1 MKSFGALIETAGK
14 LYRSH
19 LTDPKNCR
27 IVEIAEIAHDLGRIH
42 RAADAGAASGRR
54 DGVERQWRQRMAGLR
69 TNALVATGAA
79 LFVMLGSMI
88 AGESSPTRVVSYVV
102 SGIGFLGGGVILRE
116 GFTVRGL
123 NTAATLWCAAAVGC
137 LAGWG
142 FLPQAS
148 IAALSIIA
156 ANVVLRPVAMK
167 INRQPLQN
175 TEVET
180 HYTCSVVCRAEDEAH
195 VRTLLLLYGVNNAA
209 MRLQALDSEDLDGS
223 NKVQVQANLIMTDR
237 NDTLLE
243 QVISRLSLEPGV
255 SAVSWKVVENGAA

>member
-1 MKSFGALIETAGK
+1 MTMTWIQFIVRLALAQF
-14 LYRSH
+14 L
-19 LTDPKNCR
+19 D
-27 IVEIAEIAHDLGRIH
+27 
-42 RAADAGAASGRR
+42 AAI
-54 DGVERQWRQRMAGLR
+54 GVERQWHQRMAGLR

-79 LFVMLGSMI
+79 MFVMLGSMI
-88 AGESSPTRVVSYVV
+88 PGESSPTRVVSYVV

-148 IAALSIIA
+148 IGAAAILS
-156 ANVVLRPVAMK
+156 ANLFLRPLAMK

-180 HYTCSVVCRAEDEAH
+180 HYTCMVVCRGEDEAH
-195 VRTLLLLYGVNNAA
+195 VRTLLLYGVNNAA
-209 MRLQALDSEDLDGS
+209 MTLQALDSKDLDGN
-223 NKVQVQANLIMTDR
+223 NKVQVRANLIMADR
-237 NDTLLE
+237 NDALLE

-255 SAVSWKVVENGAA
+255 SAVSWKVVGNGAA

>member
-1 MKSFGALIETAGK
+1 MTWLQFIIRLALAQF
-14 LYRSH
+14 L
-19 LTDPKNCR
+19 
-27 IVEIAEIAHDLGRIH
+27 
-42 RAADAGAASGRR
+42 GAAI
-54 DGVERQWRQRMAGLR
+54 GVERQWHQRMAGLR
-69 TNALVATGAA
+69 TNALVSTGAA
-79 LFVMLGSMI
+79 MFVMLGSMI
-88 AGESSPTRVVSYVV
+88 PGESSPTRVVSYVV

-148 IAALSIIA
+148 IGAVAILS
-156 ANVVLRPVAMK
+156 ANVFLRPLALK

-180 HYTCSVVCRAEDEAH
+180 HYTCAVVCRGGDEAH
-195 VRTLLLLYGVNNAA
+195 VRTLLLYGVNNAA
-209 MRLQALDSEDLDGS
+209 MTLQALDSEDLNGA
-223 NKVQVQANLIMTDR
+223 NKVRVQASLIMADR
-237 NDTLLE
+237 NDALLE

-255 SAVSWKVVENGAA
+255 SAVSWKAVENGAA

>member
-1 MKSFGALIETAGK
+1 MTWIQFIIRLMLAQLFGAAI
-14 LYRSH
+14 
-19 LTDPKNCR
+19 
-27 IVEIAEIAHDLGRIH
+27 
-42 RAADAGAASGRR
+42 
-54 DGVERQWRQRMAGLR
+54 GVERQWRQRMAGLR

-88 AGESSPTRVVSYVV
+88 PGESSPTRVVSYVV

-116 GFTVRGL
+116 GLTVRGL

-137 LAGWG
+137 LTGWG
-142 FLPQAS
+142 FLPEAT
-148 IAALSIIA
+148 IAALSIIG
-156 ANVVLRPVAMK
+156 ANVLLRPLALK

-180 HYTCSVVCRAEDEAH
+180 HYTCSVVCRSEDEAH
-195 VRTLLLLYGVNNAA
+195 VRSLLLYGVNNKA
-209 MRLQALDSEDLDGS
+209 MTLQALDSEDLNGT

-237 NDTLLE
+237 NDALLE

-255 SAVSWKVVENGAA
+255 SAVSWKAVEDHTA

>member
-1 MKSFGALIETAGK
+1 MHPVESVEAFNERRVVMPWVQFLIRLMLAQF
-14 LYRSH
+14 L
-19 LTDPKNCR
+19 
-27 IVEIAEIAHDLGRIH
+27 
-42 RAADAGAASGRR
+42 GAAI
-54 DGVERQWRQRMAGLR
+54 GVERQWRQRMAGLR
-69 TNALVATGAA
+69 TNALVSTGAA
-79 LFVMLGSMI
+79 LFVMLGTMI
-88 AGESSPTRVVSYVV
+88 PGESSPTRVVSYVV

-123 NTAATLWCAAAVGC
+123 NTAATLWCAAAIGC

-142 FLPQAS
+142 FLPEAS
-148 IAALSIIA
+148 IGALSIIG
-156 ANVVLRPVAMK
+156 ANVLLRPVAMK

-180 HYTCSVVCRAEDEAH
+180 HYMCSVVCRSEDEAH
-195 VRTLLLLYGVNNAA
+195 VRTLLLYGVNNAA
-209 MRLQALDSEDLDGS
+209 MRLQALDSEDLNGN
-223 NKVQVQANLIMTDR
+223 NKVQVQANLIVADR

>member
-1 MKSFGALIETAGK
+1 MT
-14 LYRSH
+14 
-19 LTDPKNCR
+19 LTEF
-27 IVEIAEIAHDLGRIH
+27 IVRLMLAQLL
-42 RAADAGAASGRR
+42 GAAI
-54 DGVERQWRQRMAGLR
+54 GVERQWRQRMAGLR

-88 AGESSPTRVVSYVV
+88 TGESSPTRVVSYVV

-148 IAALSIIA
+148 VAALSIIA

-175 TEVET
+175 TEGDSLHLLRGMPRRGRST
-180 HYTCSVVCRAEDEAH
+180 RPHLASVR
-195 VRTLLLLYGVNNAA
+195 R
-209 MRLQALDSEDLDGS
+209 
-223 NKVQVQANLIMTDR
+223 
-237 NDTLLE
+237 E
-243 QVISRLSLEPGV
+243 QRRHDAPGTRQ
-255 SAVSWKVVENGAA
+255 

>member
-1 MKSFGALIETAGK
+1 MTWEEFIVRVMLAQVLGAVI
-14 LYRSH
+14 
-19 LTDPKNCR
+19 
-27 IVEIAEIAHDLGRIH
+27 
-42 RAADAGAASGRR
+42 
-54 DGVERQWRQRMAGLR
+54 GVERQWRQRMAGLR
-69 TNALVATGAA
+69 TNALVSTGAA

-88 AGESSPTRVVSYVV
+88 PGESSPTRVISYVV
-102 SGIGFLGGGVILRE
+102 SGVGFLGGGVILRE

-148 IAALSIIA
+148 IAALSVIG
-156 ANVVLRPVAMK
+156 ANVVLRPLAMK

-180 HYTCSVVCRAEDEAH
+180 HYTCQVVCRGEDEAH
-195 VRTLLLLYGVNNAA
+195 IRTLLLYGVNNAA
-209 MRLQALDSEDLDGS
+209 MTLHALDSQDLDGTH
-223 NKVQVQANLIMTDR
+223 KVQVQANLVMPDR
-237 NDTLLE
+237 NDALLE

-255 SAVSWKVVENGAA
+255 SAVSWKVDGNAAA